1 MSRGPSLL
9 RALLDAVLAALTQ
22 GQRSDRKGPVQGT
35 PERSQTGARAT
46 WRKAPIS
53 EARESGAK
61 PADHD
66 ESPGQSGSGATRDLT
81 AGELRAMQPS
91 YAPSFDGEPDP
102 GEVIWTWV
110 PYVENDGRGKD
121 RPVLIIARLDSDS
134 WAACYLSTKQHR
146 DFVSVGTGSWDSQGR
161 ESYLSPERVL
171 RVTESGMRRE
181 STGIDRAHYDRAVR
195 AIMEWHGLA

>member
-1 MSRGPSLL
+1 MTRGPSLL
-9 RALLDAVLAALTQ
+9 RALLDTVLAALTQ
-22 GQRSDRKGPVQGT
+22 GQRPDRKGPTQSAQ
-35 PERSQTGARAT
+35 ERSQGAAHAT
-46 WRKAPIS
+46 WRRAPAS

-61 PADHD
+61 PAEHD
-66 ESPGQSGSGATRDLT
+66 ESPGQRGSGATRDLT
-81 AGELRAMQPS
+81 AVELRAMQPG
-91 YAPSFDGEPDP
+91 YAPSLDGEPDP

-121 RPVLIIARLDSDS
+121 RPVLIIARLDSEG
-134 WAACYLSTKQHR
+134 WAACYLSTKQHK

-181 STGIDRAHYDRAVR
+181 STGINRAHYDRAVK
-195 AIMEWHGLA
+195 AIMEWHGLT